1 MHKFRYQ
8 IALWSSSNLQKLDW
22 YQSNTSP
29 IKNQS
34 QGIVMK
40 KSKIVLVISISI
52 ATLST
57 SVYAQSSGTKSGAFG
72 GGWSVGLEAGVIDVS
87 KLASSIAV
95 RNGTQMVNTFGGYAS
110 ETYTNYITSGRIYLG
125 KSFTENI
132 GGEVG
137 YMATTPMT
145 INYAGRTAGNV
156 AWAAQQS
163 FSLGSGDVFAT
174 LRGDKD
180 SLLENIYLKV
190 GAHYS
195 GISASTTATAN
206 GTSASSTY
214 SYSGVGP
221 AIGIMYDKG
230 ISQSFDVRVSYVYY
244 GNIAGVSGLN
254 ASLYNV
260 GAVYKF

>member
-1 MHKFRYQ
+1 M
-8 IALWSSSNLQKLDW
+8 
-22 YQSNTSP
+22 
-29 IKNQS
+29 
-34 QGIVMK
+34 VMK
-40 KSKIVLVISISI
+40 KIKLALGISIVI
-52 ATLST
+52 ATLSS
-57 SVYAQSSGTKSGAFG
+57 SVYAQSSGSNSGAFG
-72 GGWSVGLEAGVIDVS
+72 GGWSIGAEAGAIDVS

-95 RNGTQMVNTFGGYAS
+95 RNGTQMVNTFGGSAS
-110 ETYTNYITSGRIYLG
+110 ETYTNYIASGRLYLG

-156 AWAAQQS
+156 AWTAQQS

-174 LRGDKD
+174 LHGDKD
-180 SLLENIYLKV
+180 TVLENIYLKV

-195 GISASTTATAN
+195 SVSASTTASAN
-206 GTSASSTY
+206 GASASSSY

-230 ISQSFDVRVSYVYY
+230 ISQAFDVRVSYVYY
-244 GNIAGVSGLN
+244 GSIAGVSGLN
-254 ASLYNV
+254 ANLYNV